1 ALFKGDRI
9 GIRPMLLCS
18 LGITSVGYVERRSLV
33 VSRGYKCGRL
43 ATLHSFSAIWL
54 TVSCFERSFVK
65 AVRRRFAIFRE
76 AMQIGNLKPDDHF
89 VSTVEGARVPRNNVS
104 NNADE
109 QECGNNASS
118 TFSEIRRGE
127 SLPSGSSLLHPQTSA
142 TKSDQ
147 WELRPRID
155 VKESAQWRCSARNL
169 TEISALHRDQ
179 NLARASSQ
187 SVSNLLQLQRVK
199 ERTRKGSEVSRS
211 VSRKQ
216 MPPKSASN
224 HSRHFEKRMEFELA
238 DSRKQLVDAIQG
250 FEIEREGWR
259 AQWLAEAEDKIEA
272 IVRVESAKGKVCRL
286 KQQLQEA
293 GLSYDMKEIELRM
306 TLEEIINFKL
316 VSASSSLYDIVV
328 SSFLR
333 GFSAHG
339 SHFYFPPS
347 CETTVLSGPFDFR
360 SRIFEGI
367 FLRRFRL
374 N

>member
-306 TLEEIINFKL
+306 TLEEIINFK
-316 VSASSSLYDIVV
+316 
-328 SSFLR
+328 
-333 GFSAHG
+333 G
-339 SHFYFPPS
+339 
-347 CETTVLSGPFDFR
+347 
-360 SRIFEGI
+360 RI
-367 FLRRFRL
+367 RL
-374 N
+374 CVRITKSN